1 MILLG
6 GYDGAWR
13 MSLVEKYD
21 VNGNL
26 VKTLPKM
33 NRGRYIR

>member
-6 GYDGAWR
+6 GYNGWR

-26 VKTLPKM
+26 VETLPKM
-33 NRGRYIR
+33 NKARYIR